1 MVFEMKFNS
10 IAEIEALQR
19 LAAAADRPVLLSSG
33 DGSIQVDARSFIGMF
48 TLDFSKPVKVNTES
62 VYVMRRLE
70 AGLRQR
76 EEAMAHAR

>member
-1 MVFEMKFNS
+1 MVFEMKFDS

-48 TLDFSKPVKVNTES
+48 TLDFSKPVNVVTES
-62 VYVMRRLE
+62 PYVIHQLTCRK
-70 AGLRQR
+70 A
-76 EEAMAHAR
+76 